1 MAKRGSKGK
10 SELFHKVK
18 RNESL
23 IAHLERQLS
32 SGRYSGDQQTAVDWL
47 VDRKMEL
54 ALLEHQLEREA
65 WLPGT
70 RRLKGVK
77 LHPMEKNPA
86 LPASDATRLPYL
98 RLAAAATNKAIA
110 DCKGEDDLS
119 AVSAVVW
126 LCVDALPRLAL
137 ELMGF
142 ESEPAE
148 LFTRGL
154 PDVIKARPTG
164 RKLGKTYS

>member
-1 MAKRGSKGK
+1 
-10 SELFHKVK
+10 
-18 RNESL
+18 
-23 IAHLERQLS
+23 
-32 SGRYSGDQQTAVDWL
+32 
-47 VDRKMEL
+47 
-54 ALLEHQLEREA
+54 
-65 WLPGT
+65 LPGT
-70 RRLKGVK
+70 RRLAGVK
-77 LHPMEKNPA
+77 LHPMEKNPGT
-86 LPASDATRLPYL
+86 PGSDAVLLPHL
-98 RLAAAATNKAIA
+98 RLAAACVFQAVQDVKSDCDELAI
-110 DCKGEDDLS
+110 D
-119 AVSAVVW
+119 AVVW